1 MASEGVPGVFS
12 HTKILMLIFLMAG
25 LVVGGGATYLAMNTA
40 TVSADDAGQVVA
52 STLENQTGVNYEV
65 VNVEEQ
71 SGMYRVQVSVN
82 NQLQTYFVTKDG
94 KLLANQLTDIEQ
106 VRNLMADQRQ
116 VSNCLEDE
124 GAVLYGNLSQ
134 QATVAQIQV
143 LGGADNVAPFYSDVN
158 NPQNLVEA
166 VQRGV
171 TSVPGFWLDNQTLS
185 GPANMN
191 QIRDFAGCQ
200 Q

>member
-1 MASEGVPGVFS
+1 MVSDSISGMVS
-12 HTKILMLIFLMAG
+12 NTKILMLVVLVAG
-25 LVVGGGATYLAMNTA
+25 ALVGGGAAYLSMNSGG
-40 TVSADDAGQVVA
+40 VSADEAGEIVA
-52 STLENQTGVNYEV
+52 STLQNQTGVNYDV

-106 VRNLMADQRQ
+106 VRQLMADQRQ
-116 VSNCLEDE
+116 VSNCLNEE

-134 QATVAQIQV
+134 QATVAQIQI
-143 LGGADNVAPFYSDVN
+143 LGGANNVAPYYSDVN

-171 TSVPGFWLDNQTLS
+171 TSVPAFWLDNQTLS

-191 QIRDFAGCQ
+191 QVRNFAGCQ
-200 Q
+200 